1 MANRSNKERI
11 KIEKRN
17 ACAVQNKEMSTV
29 VISTVEAVTELE
41 CINRLL

>member
-1 MANRSNKERI
+1 MKR
-11 KIEKRN
+11 RN
-17 ACAVQNKEMSTV
+17 ACIVQNEEMSTV